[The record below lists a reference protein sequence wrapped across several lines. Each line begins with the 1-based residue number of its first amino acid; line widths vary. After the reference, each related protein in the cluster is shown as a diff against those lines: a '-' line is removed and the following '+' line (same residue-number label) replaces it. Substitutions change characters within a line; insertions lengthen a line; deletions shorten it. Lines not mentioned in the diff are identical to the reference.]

1 MLCGAI
7 CGALHCYAGY
17 AVLCG
22 ALLLILGVYVESLY
36 ASLNTANIL
45 VPSKSK
51 VIQPGFRRNPN
62 LS

>member
-45 VPSKSK
+45 VYETIFLGSNDFCKPMF
-51 VIQPGFRRNPN
+51 V
-62 LS
+62 L